1 MKLPQRLFWS
11 EGMFMTP
18 QHLQQQD
25 AFHEGMGAA
34 RLRLASPYHWGV
46 VSMEL
51 DTEALAAGEFKVLE
65 FLGVLPEGMLVSFE
79 AGAPEAPSARR
90 VEDAL
95 ATNRSLDV
103 YVAVAKEL
111 GNDQGLTDAPVD
123 AALTRYAL
131 VTRDVPD
138 QNAGASVAPVG
149 FSQPKIRLLLGDE
162 PREDFECIKIAEL
175 ARDAAGSIVLVPEY
189 VAPCLR
195 IDAAPFILDGL
206 RKLLRSVVAKQRELA
221 GARRL
226 RDASAVEFTSA
237 DITKFLQLST
247 LNGHMPVLQHLVD
260 QPVMAPHAVY
270 LFLLS
275 MAGELSTF
283 QGADDPATLPKFNFN
298 ALRSTFEEL
307 FNRINTMLRSV
318 AIAQALP
325 IPLERRAK
333 GMFLGFLTDERF
345 SRCAYVL
352 LAVKS
357 ELPEQQVVEDVPR
370 LTKIASREEI
380 TNLLKAATTG
390 VPLKVTFRPPPQI
403 PVRPGVV
410 YFYLSLK
417 DQFWKKAIAEQ
428 NIAVYLPAPFDTD
441 QTQVELFA
449 IPHSSQQTPTPGAR

>member
-1 MKLPQRLFWS
+1 MKLPQRLVWS

-18 QHLQQQD
+18 QHFQQSD
-25 AFHEGMGAA
+25 AFHEGMSAS
-34 RLRLASPYHWGV
+34 RLRLQSPYHWGV
-46 VSMEL
+46 ASMDL

-65 FLGVLPEGMLVSFE
+65 FFGILPDGTLLAFDSDQ
-79 AGAPEAPSARR
+79 PEAPPARK
-90 VEDAL
+90 VDDAL
-95 ATNRSLDV
+95 ATQRSLDV
-103 YVAVAKEL
+103 FVAVAKERA
-111 GNDQGLTDAPVD
+111 NEHGLSDASID
-123 AALTRYAL
+123 GALNRYAA
-131 VTRDVPD
+131 VNRDVPD
-138 QNAGASVAPVG
+138 QNAGASVASVG
-149 FSQPKIRLLLGDE
+149 FAQLKIRLLLGDE
-162 PREDFECIKIAEL
+162 TREDYECIKIAEL
-175 ARDAAGSIVLVPEY
+175 ARDAVGSIIVVPEY
-189 VAPCLR
+189 IAPCLR
-195 IDAAPFILDGL
+195 IGAASFILDGL

-226 RDASAVEFTSA
+226 RDASAVEFTASEV
-237 DITKFLQLST
+237 TKFLQLST

-260 QPVMAPHAVY
+260 QPSMPPHAVY
-270 LFLLS
+270 LYLLS

-283 QGADDPATLPKFNFN
+283 QGTDDPATLPKFNFI

-333 GMFLGFLTDERF
+333 GMFLGFLTDERLT
-345 SRCAYVL
+345 RCAYVL

-357 ELPEQQVVEDVPR
+357 EVPEQQVVNDVPR

-380 TNLLKAATTG
+380 TSLLKAATTG
-390 VPLKVTFRPPPQI
+390 VPLKVTFRPPAQI

-417 DQFWKKAIAEQ
+417 DAFWKKAIAEQ

-441 QTQVELFA
+441 QTEVELLA
-449 IPHSSQQTPTPGAR
+449 IPHSPQQTQSAAAR